1 MARINFDVNNIYT
14 RVEWEKL
21 NSEVKNEM
29 FRTFSKHGLAPSDY
43 CVFSDE
49 LNAISCH
56 TAKGL
61 LVSAWT
67 LAQHHWLDDRSLI
80 PVEKWNLIKFASCVV
95 ASGFAELRD
104 GGIYI
109 KGSEDQFKW
118 LEQKRDAGR
127 KGGLAKQANLKKRD
141 DIETKKVPNLGSDD
155 VPWPNEQDQK
165 LSTNQDDTTYQ
176 DDELSTFGQY
186 DNGYQNQNPSN
197 ASQNP
202 SNASQ
207 SSSSASPPLENFYPP
222 TPTLSPPLAR
232 SPFLKGR
239 KKINKKKKNQRR
251 RLNEN
256 NLYDSEPSVPTQSNT
271 KEASATSASHF
282 DNACY
287 KFKEKFGMYG
297 VTIGAKAQSR
307 YAQLLASGVTSEQVL
322 VMIDNYANYIIPEI
336 KPNYSPHKRSF
347 ETFIGTKG
355 KWHCVEH
362 LEPIQ
367 QMSQSEKTLKE
378 IYDLENKY
386 KKNESQPKVEDW
398 RELEKQSAKTKRSNG
413 NLTSAGD
420 LVPKLFR

>member
-1 MARINFDVNNIYT
+1 MARINFEDSVFTTLQWN
-14 RVEWEKL
+14 KL
-21 NSEVKNEM
+21 IVSIAK
-29 FRTFSKHGLAPSDY
+29 KYAHCDL
-43 CVFSDE
+43 DE
-49 LNAISCH
+49 FQEL
-56 TAKGL
+56 AKGRL
-61 LVSAWT
+61 HTIWR
-67 LAQHHWLDDRSLI
+67 LAQDYWIENRTLI
-80 PVEKWNLIKFASCVV
+80 PEKVWVLISYHQDMIDC
-95 ASGFAELRD
+95 GFAEKRES
-104 GGIYI
+104 GIYI
-109 KGSEDQFKW
+109 YGSEEQFEW
-118 LEQKRDAGR
+118 LISRRESGR
-127 KGGLAKQANLKKRD
+127 KGGFAKQANRKKRD
-141 DIETKKVPNLGSDD
+141 EANDSKPVATDSNAILNQNESNFEVDD
-155 VPWPNEQDQK
+155 VPWPDEQDEK
-165 LSTNQDDTTYQ
+165 ISTNQDDAIYQ
-176 DDELSTFGQY
+176 GQELSTFDED
-186 DNGYQNQNPSN
+186 DNDCQSQN
-197 ASQNP
+197 ASKLVA
-202 SNASQ
+202 NASKTVAN
-207 SSSSASPPLENFYPP
+207 ASKSCPLTLTLTPPL
-222 TPTLSPPLAR
+222 LAR

-256 NLYDSEPSVPTQSNT
+256 NLDAIEHSNATQSNT

-307 YAQLLASGVTSEQVL
+307 YFQLLGSGITSAQVL
-322 VMIDNYANYIIPEI
+322 AMIDNYANYIIPEI

-367 QMSQSEKTLKE
+367 QMSHSEKTLKE